1 MQATEPDSC
10 RRKTRYAVV
19 AELDRDIS
27 SERVENARRRFEH
40 LLQRFTTAPTER
52 NLLPES
58 LQELSTTV
66 EELCVAAE
74 ELRHQNDELVA
85 TRTLLEEE
93 RQHFQDLFEF
103 APDGYIVTDVY
114 GVIREANN
122 NAASLLGVRRDFLV
136 GKPMIVCI
144 AQAEHVAFRRLLTR
158 VQRGESVLNRET
170 KLQPRD
176 KPSFPVAVTVSR
188 IHDKHPRAQASIG
201 LRWILRDIT
210 LRKTAEAQLKTQL
223 RRISVL
229 RDINLAITAT
239 LDLQASLEVLLDR
252 LTLLFPY
259 PIAATVRL
267 LVPETGKLKNV
278 ICRGLNDLEWQ
289 AHEPASPGR
298 RTEEVLR
305 SGLPVIAHN
314 VQTDPQTRLPDF
326 YIKNNLVSY
335 LGVPLVIQAEV
346 LGILCLYTKQ
356 EHEFTKDEIDSFS
369 SLAVQ
374 AAIAIHNSQ
383 LYNRLKTQTRELR
396 HARDELELRVRERTA
411 ELAKAN
417 DVLKSEITERRQVEE
432 KLRESESRLI
442 SFANQLE
449 DHLIANDRLISVGEL
464 SASIAHEF
472 NNPLQIILGFVQN
485 LIQEEDIS
493 EARQQDLRIV
503 EDEARRCRSII
514 RNLLDFARP
523 TGNEPIPIV
532 VDTIVRDSIKLVRG
546 YLDKFGIA
554 VDIRIPQELPSIHG
568 DPQPLKQVLINLF
581 FNAVDAM
588 PAGGTLT
595 INAAS
600 DDASHLTLAV
610 SDTGQGIHPE
620 ILPHIFQPFFTT
632 KKRRGTGLGL
642 SVCERIIKAH
652 GGAIRVESS
661 LENGTTF
668 FLQFPLMEDKHG
680 HGLS

>member
-1 MQATEPDSC
+1 
-10 RRKTRYAVV
+10 VV
-19 AELDRDIS
+19 AKLRRDIS
-27 SERVENARRRFEH
+27 SDRVETARHRFDD
-40 LLQRFTTAPTER
+40 LLRRFTTSPSQQD
-52 NLLPES
+52 LLPEA
-58 LQELSTTV
+58 LQELSSTV

-74 ELRHQNDELVA
+74 ELRQQNDELAA
-85 TRTLLEEE
+85 TRLSLEEE

-103 APDGYIVTDVY
+103 APDGYVVTDLY

-122 NAASLLGVRRDFLV
+122 SAAKLLGVRRDFLV
-136 GKPMIVCI
+136 GKPMTVCL
-144 AQAEHVAFRRLLTR
+144 AQGEHVGFRRLLAR
-158 VQRGESVLNRET
+158 LQRRESVLNWEA
-170 KLQPRD
+170 KIQLRD
-176 KPSFPVAVTVSR
+176 GPSFPVAMTISR
-188 IHDKHPRAQASIG
+188 IRDHHLKSDGATSV
-201 LRWILRDIT
+201 RWILRDLTDQKI
-210 LRKTAEAQLKTQL
+210 AEQQVKTQL

-239 LDLQASLEVLLDR
+239 LDLQANLDVLLDR
-252 LTLLFPY
+252 LTLFFAY

-267 LVPETGKLKNV
+267 IVPEAGKLKNV
-278 ICRGLNDLEWQ
+278 ICRGLNDVEWQ

-298 RTEEVLR
+298 RTEEALR
-305 SGLPVIAHN
+305 SGLPVIARN
-314 VQTDPQTRLPDF
+314 VQTDPHTRQPDF

-335 LGVPLVIQAEV
+335 LGAPLMIQGEV

-383 LYNRLKTQTRELR
+383 LYDRLKSQTRELQ
-396 HARDELELRVRERTA
+396 HARDELELRVEERTA

-417 DVLKSEITERRQVEE
+417 EVLRSEIAERKQVEE

-485 LIQEEDIS
+485 LIQEEDLS

-503 EDEARRCRSII
+503 EDEARRCRGII

-554 VDIRIPQELPSIHG
+554 VDIRIPQRLPSIHG

-595 INAAS
+595 INAAT

-620 ILPHIFQPFFTT
+620 ILSHIFQPFFTT
-632 KKRRGTGLGL
+632 KKKRGTGLGL

-652 GGAIRVESS
+652 GGNIRVESS
-661 LENGTTF
+661 SESGTTF
-668 FLQFPLMEDKHG
+668 FLQFPLMEGKNGDR
-680 HGLS
+680 LS

>member
-1 MQATEPDSC
+1 
-10 RRKTRYAVV
+10 VV
-19 AELDRDIS
+19 AELRRDIS
-27 SERVENARRRFEH
+27 SEGIETARRRFDD
-40 LLQRFTTAPTER
+40 LFRRFTTSPR
-52 NLLPES
+52 RQDLLPET
-58 LQELSTTV
+58 LQELSSTV
-66 EELCVAAE
+66 EELCVVAE
-74 ELRHQNDELVA
+74 ELRQQNDELAA
-85 TRTLLEEE
+85 TRLLLQED
-93 RQHFQDLFEF
+93 RQHFQDLFES
-103 APDGYIVTDVY
+103 APDGYIVTDLY

-122 NAASLLGVRRDFLV
+122 NAAKLLGVRGDFLV
-136 GKPMIVCI
+136 GKPMIVCL
-144 AQAEHVAFRRLLTR
+144 AQGEHVGFRRLLAR
-158 VQRGESVLNRET
+158 LQRGESVLNWEA
-170 KLQPRD
+170 KIQLRD
-176 KPSFPVAVTVSR
+176 GPSFPVAMAISR
-188 IHDKHPRAQASIG
+188 IRDHHLKSDGATSV
-201 LRWILRDIT
+201 RWILRDLTDQKI
-210 LRKTAEAQLKTQL
+210 AEQQVKTQL

-239 LDLQASLEVLLDR
+239 LDLQANLDVLLDR
-252 LTLLFPY
+252 LTLFFAY

-267 LVPETGKLKNV
+267 IVSETGKLKNV

-289 AHEPASPGR
+289 AHEPGAPGR

-305 SGLPVIAHN
+305 SGLPVIARN
-314 VQTDPQTRLPDF
+314 VQTDPHTRQPDF

-335 LGVPLVIQAEV
+335 LGAPLMIQGEV

-356 EHEFTKDEIDSFS
+356 EHEFTQDEIDSFS

-383 LYNRLKTQTRELR
+383 LYDRLKSQTRELR
-396 HARDELELRVRERTA
+396 HARDELELRVEERTA

-417 DVLKSEITERRQVEE
+417 EVLKSEIAERKQVEE
-432 KLRESESRLI
+432 KLRESESRLM

-485 LIQEEDIS
+485 LVQDQSLPQTE
-493 EARQQDLRIV
+493 RQDLQIV
-503 EDEARRCRSII
+503 EDEARRCRGII

-523 TGNEPIPIV
+523 TSNEPTPIV

-546 YLDKFGIA
+546 YLDKCDIA
-554 VDIRIPQELPSIHG
+554 VDIRIPQDLPSIHG

-595 INAAS
+595 INAAT
-600 DDASHLTLAV
+600 DEASHLTLAV
-610 SDTGQGIHPE
+610 SDTGQGIQPE
-620 ILPHIFQPFFTT
+620 ILPYIFQPFFTT
-632 KKRRGTGLGL
+632 KKKRGTGLGL

-652 GGAIRVESS
+652 GGTIRVESS

-668 FLQFPLMEDKHG
+668 FLQFPLMEAKHG
-680 HGLS
+680 DGLS

>member
-1 MQATEPDSC
+1 LPRPNEAI
-10 RRKTRYAVV
+10 AVV
-19 AELDRDIS
+19 AELRRDIS
-27 SERVENARRRFEH
+27 SERVEAARRRFDD
-40 LLQRFTTAPTER
+40 LFQRFTISPTER
-52 NLLPES
+52 DLLPES
-58 LQELSTTV
+58 LQELSSSV

-74 ELRHQNDELVA
+74 ELRRQNNELVA

-93 RQHFQDLFEF
+93 RHHYQELFEL
-103 APDGYIVTDVY
+103 APDGYVVTDMY
-114 GVIREANN
+114 GVIREAND
-122 NAASLLGVRRDFLV
+122 NAAKLLHMRRDFLI
-136 GKPMIVCI
+136 GKPIIV
-144 AQAEHVAFRRLLTR
+144 AVSNSEHVGFRRLLAR
-158 VQRGESVLNRET
+158 LQREESVSKWET
-170 KLQPRD
+170 KIQPRNG
-176 KPSFPVAVTVSR
+176 PPFPVAMTISPIPPICR
-188 IHDKHPRAQASIG
+188 SSQTPAG

-210 LRKTAEAQLKTQL
+210 QRKTAEEELKTQL

-239 LDLQASLEVLLDR
+239 LDLQAGLEVLLDR
-252 LTLLFPY
+252 LTFFFAY
-259 PIAATVRL
+259 PVAVTVRL
-267 LVPETGKLKNV
+267 IVPETGKLKNV

-289 AHEPASPGR
+289 AHEPGSPGR

-305 SGLPVIAHN
+305 SGLPVTARN
-314 VQTDPQTRLPDF
+314 VQLDPNTRSPDF
-326 YIKNNLVSY
+326 YIRNGLVSY
-335 LGVPLVIQAEV
+335 LGAPLTIQGEG
-346 LGILCLYTKQ
+346 LGILCLYTKE

-383 LYNRLKTQTRELR
+383 LYDRLKSQTRELR
-396 HARDELELRVRERTA
+396 HARDELELRVDERTA

-417 DVLKSEITERRQVEE
+417 EVLKSEIAERKQVEE

-442 SFANQLE
+442 GFANQLE

-485 LIQEEDIS
+485 LVQDGSLRETE
-493 EARQQDLRIV
+493 RQDLRIV
-503 EDEARRCRSII
+503 EDEARRCRGII

-523 TGNEPIPIV
+523 TSNEPTPIV
-532 VDTIVRDSIKLVRG
+532 VHTIVKDSIKLVRG
-546 YLDKFGIA
+546 YLDKSDIV
-554 VDIRIPQELPSIHG
+554 VDIRIPQDLPSIQG

-595 INAAS
+595 VRAATE
-600 DDASHLTLAV
+600 DASHLTIAV

-620 ILPHIFQPFFTT
+620 TLPQIFRPFFTT
-632 KKRRGTGLGL
+632 KKKGGTGLGL

-652 GGAIRVESS
+652 GGTIRVESS
-661 LENGTTF
+661 LGSGTTF
-668 FLQFPLMEDKHG
+668 FLEFPLMEDKHDG
-680 HGLS
+680 HS